1 MTSFSSR
8 VRFQSTALRQA
19 LFVALL
25 AAGPVLTEA
34 TARSQ
39 DPKPKIVIRASPQDK
54 RDQKVLELR
63 PNAALEQA
71 FYVFVNNPTLD
82 DKEFVVKLRA
92 TDGGPDLTTPV
103 TVSVKAKQVA
113 VVPFG
118 QKPVT
123 TGGSANEVKADVKPT
138 LQTLA
143 PIKDAQGNP
152 KYGVQLVLTEK
163 REGKEEE
170 IEKRALPIGILTPS
184 QYTEFA
190 DAKYDEAAGQVT
202 VRLKARSEFSGPP
215 CPVRLVLAPDRIPG
229 MVPDS
234 GTGAISQRL
243 EKAGDEQTL
252 TKRDLKFKDTPR
264 GKGYGSITVDGYER
278 AFVFEITL
286 GQGGTSTPRL
296 VGEDETT
303 VRLYADRFIKPS
315 EKYPVRVEVDNPRS
329 PNLTVEIGLDRDGDG
344 AYSPGEIV
352 KLAGPR
358 ERHVQFRTD
367 ADRLIFKV
375 DVTDVHTQ
383 LDVADMTGEH
393 GLRVRLLNNDRVE
406 DFLDKHSRKRESLDE
421 KVTVTT
427 AKPKNVKLDAK
438 VEGGK
443 IRVVAQ
449 ADDETELTGAKFF
462 LGKPI
467 MGKDG
472 KEAPADAV
480 DGTQSS
486 DNKSIWTGKL
496 DLPADPKATAEISVE
511 LTNAVKM
518 KAFETGTV
526 VLAGAGPGDTKPG
539 KIKVKVT
546 ENGRTQHMLEVVLRD
561 AKNAEKDKKS
571 KADDDGNYVF
581 EDLPPGS
588 YKVTT
593 YKRATGR
600 GGSLSLKVEAGKT
613 AEDEIE
619 LKLMRKPP

>member
-1 MTSFSSR
+1 MMTSFSST

-19 LFVALL
+19 LLVTLL
-25 AAGPVLTEA
+25 AASPVLTEA
-34 TARSQ
+34 MARAQ
-39 DPKPKIVIRASPQDK
+39 DPKPKIVIQASPQDK
-54 RDQKVLELR
+54 RDLKVLQLR
-63 PNAALEQA
+63 PNVALEQA

-92 TDGGPDLTTPV
+92 GDTGPELAAPV
-103 TVSVKAKQVA
+103 TVAVKAKQTA
-113 VVPFG
+113 AVPFG
-118 QKPVT
+118 QKTVS
-123 TGGSANEVKADVKPT
+123 TGATANEVKPEVKPT
-138 LQTLA
+138 FQALAGPTYRLQFTLA
-143 PIKDAQGNP
+143 
-152 KYGVQLVLTEK
+152 EK
-163 REGKEEE
+163 RDGKEEE
-170 IEKRALPIGILTPS
+170 IEKRALPISMLAPS
-184 QYTEFA
+184 QYVEFA
-190 DAKYDEAAGQVT
+190 DAKYDEAASQVT
-202 VRLKARSEFSGPP
+202 VRLKARGEFSGPP

-229 MVPDS
+229 LLPNS
-234 GTGAISQRL
+234 ATGIATQRL
-243 EKAGDEQTL
+243 EKPGDEQTL
-252 TKRDLKFKDTPR
+252 VARGLKFKDTPR

-296 VGEDETT
+296 VGEDETI
-303 VRLYADRFIKPS
+303 VRLYADRFIRPT

-329 PNLTVEIGLDRDGDG
+329 PNLTVEIGLDRDADG

-358 ERHVQFRTD
+358 ERHVQFRAD
-367 ADRLIFKV
+367 ADKLLFKV
-375 DVTDVHTQ
+375 DVADVHTL

-393 GLRVRLLNNDRVE
+393 GLRVRLLSNDRIE
-406 DFLDKHSRKRESLDE
+406 DFLDKHNRKRESLDE

-427 AKPKNVKLDAK
+427 AKPKNVKLDGK

-467 MGKDG
+467 VGKDG

-486 DNKSIWTGKL
+486 GNKSIWTGEL
-496 DLPADPKATAEISVE
+496 ELPADPKATAEIGVE

-518 KAFETGTV
+518 KALGTGTV
-526 VLAGAGPGDTKPG
+526 VLAGAGAGDTKTG

-546 ENGRTQHMLEVVLRD
+546 ENGRAQHMLEVVLRD

-571 KADDDGNYVF
+571 KADDDGNYLF
-581 EDLPPGS
+581 DDLPPGS

-593 YKRATGR
+593 YKSATGR

-613 AEDEIE
+613 AEGEIE
-619 LKLMRKPP
+619 LKLMRKQP